1 MIDTHSKRLV
11 KPLTIIALIATMT
24 SCNQEEPQHTHT
36 TDDRFSTVEVSEAEE
51 NETIA
56 PEEPSTP
63 KDLPNADPAPSL
75 DSPTESAKVIKG
87 LRGVEKSA
95 LVATKPDAKRQS
107 AGKLSSAMSGESGS
121 LVVGRGSGGMGMRGT
136 GKGGGG
142 EAFGRVGGLESGS
155 AQGFGGLGLA
165 GSAGRGRGGVSERGI
180 GLADIGKK
188 RVAKKRV
195 ARVQP
200 RTNSESYKNHGVNS
214 LTKTSEDKRSTFSID
229 VDTGAYTIARRK
241 LNEGV
246 MPPAASVRVE
256 EFVNYFSYNYP
267 QPDSGPFGVSLEAA
281 PSPFVADKNRY
292 LMRVG
297 VQGKRV
303 AQKDRKPVHLVFLVD
318 VSGSMNRPD
327 KLGLAKK
334 SLKILTNSLTKN
346 DTVGLVTYAG
356 NTRAVLQPT
365 SITEKG
371 KILEGIDSLTSGGGT
386 AMNSGMETAYKMAMQ
401 SSKPGHVTRVIVL
414 SDGDANIGPVSF
426 DDILKNVKSY
436 VDEGVTLSTI
446 GFGMGNYKDS
456 LMEQLANKGNGN
468 YYYIDTLDE
477 ANKVFGEQA
486 GGTLEVI
493 AKDVKIQVEFNPEVV
508 DSYRLVGYENRDIAD
523 KDFRNDRVDAGEIGA
538 GHSVTA
544 FYEVVLTDA
553 ADKGNLATVRM
564 RHKKPD
570 GYDATEQTFAFAV
583 SELKDKLNDASKD
596 FQFGAAVAAFAELLR
611 GSPYARDLNL
621 DLVMEV
627 AQASSSSSQKD
638 RAEFIKLVK
647 KAKKISN

>member
-1 MIDTHSKRLV
+1 MKHAASISRYAIMLMASSLV
-11 KPLTIIALIATMT
+11 LQACDQT
-24 SCNQEEPQHTHT
+24 QEEK
-36 TDDRFSTVEVSEAEE
+36 FASA
-51 NETIA
+51 
-56 PEEPSTP
+56 
-63 KDLPNADPAPSL
+63 NADVSSQVSFDAPSENTL
-75 DSPTESAKVIKG
+75 ASKEIVAAPPKQEVAAASPSDG
-87 LRGVEKSA
+87 LG
-95 LVATKPDAKRQS
+95 L
-107 AGKLSSAMSGESGS
+107 SGS
-121 LVVGRGSGGMGMRGT
+121 GV
-136 GKGGGG
+136 GGGG
-142 EAFGRVGGLESGS
+142 TGR
-155 AQGFGGLGLA
+155 AQGI
-165 GSAGRGRGGVSERGI
+165 GSIGVSGRGGGAAYGGRHVRKRKAKRSGPIIRSRNPAYNTTAPSKPSPSRVI
-180 GLADIGKK
+180 QDTAD
-188 RVAKKRV
+188 
-195 ARVQP
+195 
-200 RTNSESYKNHGVNS
+200 SESYKNHGVNPM
-214 LTKTSEDKRSTFSID
+214 TKTSEDKLSTFSID

-246 MPPAASVRVE
+246 IPPAASVRVE

-386 AMNSGMETAYKMAMQ
+386 AMNSGMETAYKMAMK

-426 DDILKNVKSY
+426 DDILKHVKSY

-544 FYEVVLTDA
+544 FYEVVLTGA

>member
-1 MIDTHSKRLV
+1 MNTTSTSLSASLIFTALV
-11 KPLTIIALIATMT
+11 FTGCAAQ
-24 SCNQEEPQHTHT
+24 QEAAE
-36 TDDRFSTVEVSEAEE
+36 REESTVVPYEMEGQSQDYTRRSNRTTTATSAPVEQPASEPEPVSESEE
-51 NETIA
+51 YRMDDSVADKDAPARPQAVTTKASKQMVKKESRAKGIANPKTSNMVAPKRDMKPVA
-56 PEEPSTP
+56 PELTTVPST
-63 KDLPNADPAPSL
+63 
-75 DSPTESAKVIKG
+75 
-87 LRGVEKSA
+87 
-95 LVATKPDAKRQS
+95 
-107 AGKLSSAMSGESGS
+107 SG
-121 LVVGRGSGGMGMRGT
+121 T
-136 GKGGGG
+136 
-142 EAFGRVGGLESGS
+142 
-155 AQGFGGLGLA
+155 
-165 GSAGRGRGGVSERGI
+165 SE
-180 GLADIGKK
+180 DY
-188 RVAKKRV
+188 
-195 ARVQP
+195 
-200 RTNSESYKNHGVNS
+200 ENHGVNPM
-214 LTKTSEDKRSTFSID
+214 TKTSEDKLSTFSID

-297 VQGKRV
+297 VQGKRI
-303 AQKDRKPVHLVFLVD
+303 ARKDRKPVHLVFLVD

-327 KLGLAKK
+327 KLGLAKE
-334 SLKILTNSLTKN
+334 SLKVLTNNLTEN

-356 NTRAVLQPT
+356 STRAVLQPT

-468 YYYIDTLDE
+468 YYYIDTIKE
-477 ANKVFGEQA
+477 ARKVFGEQA
-486 GGTLEVI
+486 DGTLEVI

-544 FYEVVLTDA
+544 FYEVVLTGA
-553 ADKGNLATVRM
+553 APQGNLAYVRM
-564 RHKKPD
+564 RHKQPD
-570 GYDATEQTFAFAV
+570 GYDATEQIFSLAA
-583 SELKDKLNDASKD
+583 SELKEKLNDASKD
-596 FQFGAAVAAFAELLR
+596 FQFGAAVVAFAEILR
-611 GSPYARDLNL
+611 GSPYAKNLNL

-627 AQASSSSSQKD
+627 AQAASSSSQKD
-638 RAEFIKLVK
+638 RAEFIELVK
-647 KAKKISN
+647 KAKRLSN